1 MLSHK
6 SVDGLK
12 LVPAG
17 QIGAED
23 VAAPSHI
30 SVVGLKLVPAGQ
42 AGGTGTANAFVDAS
56 GIKKSVE
63 STTRIR

>member
-1 MLSHK
+1 
-6 SVDGLK
+6 LK

-30 SVVGLKLVPAGQ
+30 SVVGLKLVPKGHVGGSSQRPVEGLRKVPEGQLAGKCELRKTQ
-42 AGGTGTANAFVDAS
+42 SPEA
-56 GIKKSVE
+56 KE
-63 STTRIR
+63 